1 MSKLF
6 NKEDLLRDIDFEL
19 ALLEDYLHGQEG
31 KKITAIRVKL
41 QAASKENERLK
52 DDKELLRQDRNK
64 FMQLHADEVA
74 AVETLNARIEKP
86 EHENKKMNEALRW
99 HES

>member
-1 MSKLF
+1 
-6 NKEDLLRDIDFEL
+6 
-19 ALLEDYLHGQEG
+19 
-31 KKITAIRVKL
+31 
-41 QAASKENERLK
+41 
-52 DDKELLRQDRNK
+52 
-64 FMQLHADEVA
+64 MQLHADEVA